1 MAEEQKTGCSYRL
14 IVRAVPMQVN
24 AEANR
29 RV

>member
-1 MAEEQKTGCSYRL
+1 MAEEQKTGCSPSDC
-14 IVRAVPMQVN
+14 AGCSTQVN

>member
-1 MAEEQKTGCSYRL
+1 MAEEQKTGSARP

>member
-1 MAEEQKTGCSYRL
+1 MAEEQKTGCSPSDCA
-14 IVRAVPMQVN
+14 AVPMQVN